1 MVFLAIICIVLA
13 IFNIFF
19 SLYLYIKNKEKVS
32 NIKVDITLINE
43 SIQKLSSHLQKSNMD
58 FDETIKKNVKY
69 LERMIESLN
78 YEFTVRLID
87 VIRSDIK
94 SLVNGELEKQHKNS
108 A

>member
-1 MVFLAIICIVLA
+1 MIFLVIIYIVLS
-13 IFNIFF
+13 IFNIPF
-19 SLYLYIKNKEKVS
+19 SLYLFNKNKEKIS
-32 NIKVDITLINE
+32 NIKDDITLINE
-43 SIQKLSSHLQKSNMD
+43 SLQKLSSDLQSSNID

-69 LERMIESLN
+69 LEHMVEALK

>member
-1 MVFLAIICIVLA
+1 MIFLVIICIVLS
-13 IFNIFF
+13 IFNIPF
-19 SLYLYIKNKEKVS
+19 SLYLYSKNKEKIS
-32 NIKVDITLINE
+32 NIKDDINLINE
-43 SIQKLSSHLQKSNMD
+43 SLQKLSSDLRASNID

-69 LERMIESLN
+69 LERMVEALK

>member
-1 MVFLAIICIVLA
+1 MSIGIYSFIKKRQEPFTMILLYSKFL
-13 IFNIFF
+13 
-19 SLYLYIKNKEKVS
+19 EKIS
-32 NIKVDITLINE
+32 NIKDDITLINE
-43 SIQKLSSHLQKSNMD
+43 SLQKLSSDLQANNID
-58 FDETIKKNVKY
+58 FDETIKKNIKY
-69 LERMIESLN
+69 LEHMIEALK

>member
-1 MVFLAIICIVLA
+1 LYYLLLIYFLVYI
-13 IFNIFF
+13 
-19 SLYLYIKNKEKVS
+19 YLTKIKKKIS
-32 NIKVDITLINE
+32 NIKDDITLINE
-43 SIQKLSSHLQKSNMD
+43 SLQKLSSDLQKSNIG
-58 FDETIKKNVKY
+58 FDKTIKKNVKY
-69 LERMIESLN
+69 LEHMIESLN

>member
-1 MVFLAIICIVLA
+1 MIFLVIIYIVLS

-19 SLYLYIKNKEKVS
+19 SLYLFSKNKEKIS
-32 NIKVDITLINE
+32 NIKDDITLINE
-43 SIQKLSSHLQKSNMD
+43 SLQKLSSDLQASNID

-69 LERMIESLN
+69 LERMVEALK

>member
-19 SLYLYIKNKEKVS
+19 SLYLYSKNKEKVS
-32 NIKVDITLINE
+32 NIKVNITLINE
-43 SIQKLSSHLQKSNMD
+43 SIQRLSSDLQKSNIGLNG
-58 FDETIKKNVKY
+58 TLKKNVKY
-69 LERMIESLN
+69 LEHMIESLN
-78 YEFTVRLID
+78 YEFTVGLID

-94 SLVNGELEKQHKNS
+94 SLINGELEKQRKNS

>member
-1 MVFLAIICIVLA
+1 MIFLAITCVVL
-13 IFNIFF
+13 FTSNIFF
-19 SLYLYIKNKEKVS
+19 SLYLFNKNKEKIF
-32 NIKVDITLINE
+32 NIKDDITLINE
-43 SIQKLSSHLQKSNMD
+43 SLQKLSSDLQESNIG

-69 LERMIESLN
+69 LEHMIESLN

-87 VIRSDIK
+87 IIRSDIK

>member
-1 MVFLAIICIVLA
+1 MIFLVIICIVLS

-19 SLYLYIKNKEKVS
+19 SLYLFSKNKEKIS
-32 NIKVDITLINE
+32 NIKDDITLINE
-43 SIQKLSSHLQKSNMD
+43 SLQKLSSDLQASNID

-69 LERMIESLN
+69 LERMVEALK

>member
-1 MVFLAIICIVLA
+1 MIFLVIICIVLS
-13 IFNIFF
+13 IFNIPF
-19 SLYLYIKNKEKVS
+19 SLYLYSKNKEKIS
-32 NIKVDITLINE
+32 NIKDDITLINE
-43 SIQKLSSHLQKSNMD
+43 SLQKLSSDLRASNID

-69 LERMIESLN
+69 LERMVEALK